1 VKFRLLF
8 FAFTF
13 IYCFTIKSA
22 VSSPPVTCV
31 SVLANGDVSISWL
44 TPPDPLNE
52 FQSYSVYT
60 SANLNGN
67 YTLAGT
73 VANYN
78 TTTFTHA
85 GANANNVP
93 RFYYVTTKSNN
104 NTESLP
110 LDTVRTIFLVINP
123 ANGIANLQWNP
134 ISTPLPTS
142 SSNTYSIYREY
153 PTGNFALLGITTDLR
168 WKDTIS
174 VCSFFFNYRIEIAD
188 ANNCVSVSNVEGALI
203 GDLTPPLQP
212 KIDSISINANNQTV
226 IGLSPS
232 LSDDATCYVVYKKQ
246 GFSFIAIDTV
256 CGNVPVLYLNI
267 ASSPTTDFETYS
279 IASIDS
285 CGNIST
291 IGLSQNTLFLRHTYD
306 LCSRRVTL
314 GWNPYINM
322 KNNIGR
328 YEIYYSENGGPFQ
341 YSGFTNQT
349 NYIQNNLNTN
359 STYTFFVRAINSNNT
374 ASSTSNKINFL
385 AKSQP
390 VPQFAYV
397 KYVSVTANEDIE
409 IGLKADSL
417 NFFSGIEIYKAT
429 NTTDTF
435 LFLGYMNRN
444 ALGNYS
450 YIDYNVNP
458 DVDTYFYKAIIIDS
472 CRLKSF
478 EAGYSNSIV
487 IKAKSNPNRTN
498 TLTWSTYATY
508 LGNVEKFNIY
518 RSVNDVFDAVPVA
531 SVDGSVRI
539 YIDDVSELTD
549 YQGKFGYYVQ
559 AVEGDGNPYYL
570 KELSSSNRVITYH
583 EDSIFIPNAFVPKG
597 LNNVFMPVT
606 QFVEKTEYKMSIYDR
621 WGQLIF
627 TSLDETVGW
636 KGDEFPGGLYA
647 YVIEFKNAFGTYRQY
662 TGTVLLI
669 R

>member
-1 VKFRLLF
+1 MKFRLLF
-8 FAFTF
+8 FAITF

-22 VSSPPVTCV
+22 VSSPQVTCV

-44 TPPDPLNE
+44 TPPDPSNE

-67 YTLAGT
+67 YTLVGT
-73 VANYN
+73 VLNY
-78 TTTFTHA
+78 TTSSFTHT
-85 GANANNVP
+85 GANANNLP
-93 RFYYVTTKSNN
+93 RFYYITTKSNN

-110 LDTVRTIFLVINP
+110 IDTVRTIFLVINP
-123 ANGIANLQWNP
+123 ANGIASLQWNP
-134 ISTPLPTS
+134 ISIPLPAS
-142 SSNTYSIYREY
+142 SSNTYSIFREY
-153 PTGNFALLGITTDLR
+153 PTGNFSLLGITTDLR

-174 VCSFFFNYRIEIAD
+174 VCNFFFNYRIEIAD

-212 KIDSISINANNQTV
+212 KIDSVSINANNQTV

-246 GFSFIAIDTV
+246 GFSFIAVDTV

-328 YEIYYSENGGPFQ
+328 YEIYYSENGGPIQ

-359 STYTFFVRAINSNNT
+359 STYTFFVRAVNSNNT

-409 IGLKADSL
+409 IGVKADSL

-450 YIDYNVNP
+450 YIDFNVNP

-472 CRLKSF
+472 CRLKSV

-487 IKAKSNPNRTN
+487 LKAKSNSNRTN
-498 TLTWSTYATY
+498 TLIWSTYATY
-508 LGNVEKFNIY
+508 LANVEKFNIY
-518 RSVNDVFDAVPVA
+518 RSVNDVFDVVPVA
-531 SVDGSVRI
+531 SVDGSART
-539 YIDDVSELTD
+539 YTDDVSELTD

-559 AVEGDGNPYYL
+559 AVEGDGNPYFL
-570 KELSSSNRVITYH
+570 KELSNSNRVITYH

-636 KGDEFPGGLYA
+636 NGEEFPGGLYA

>member
-1 VKFRLLF
+1 MKFRLLF

-22 VSSPPVTCV
+22 VSSPQVTCV

-67 YTLAGT
+67 YILAGT
-73 VANYN
+73 VTNYN
-78 TTTFTHA
+78 TTTYTHT

-93 RFYYVTTKSNN
+93 RFYYLTTKNNN
-104 NTESLP
+104 NTESIP
-110 LDTVRTIFLVINP
+110 IDTVRAIFLVINP
-123 ANGIANLQWNP
+123 ANGIASLQWNP
-134 ISTPLPTS
+134 ISIPLPAS
-142 SSNTYSIYREY
+142 SANTYSIYKEY
-153 PTGNFALLGITTDLR
+153 PAGNFSLLGTTTDLR

-174 VCSFFFNYRIEIAD
+174 VCNYFFNYRIEIVD
-188 ANNCVSVSNVEGALI
+188 ANNCFSISNVEGALI

-212 KIDSISINANNQTV
+212 KIDSVSINANNQTI

-267 ASSPTTDFETYS
+267 ASSPTSDFETYS

-328 YEIYYSENGGPFQ
+328 YEIYYSENGGPIQ

-359 STYTFFVRAINSNNT
+359 STYTFFIRAVNSNNT

-409 IGLKADSL
+409 IGVKADSL

-472 CRLKSF
+472 CRLKSV
-478 EAGYSNSIV
+478 EAVYSNSIV
-487 IKAKSNPNRTN
+487 LKAKSNPNRTN
-498 TLTWSTYATY
+498 TITWSTYATY

-531 SVDGSVRI
+531 SVGGSDRI
-539 YIDDVSELTD
+539 YTDDVSELTD

-570 KELSSSNRVITYH
+570 KELSNSNRVITYH

-597 LNNVFMPVT
+597 LNNVFIPVT

-636 KGDEFPGGLYA
+636 KGDEFPSGLYA

>member
-1 VKFRLLF
+1 VKIRLLF
-8 FAFTF
+8 FTIIF
-13 IYCFTIKSA
+13 IYCSAIKSA
-22 VSSPPVTCV
+22 VSSPQVTCV

-44 TPPDPLNE
+44 TPTDPLNE

-60 SANLNGN
+60 SANINGN

-73 VANYN
+73 VLNY
-78 TTTFTHA
+78 TTSTFTHT

-93 RFYYVTTKSNN
+93 RFYYITTKNN
-104 NTESLP
+104 NNSESLP

-123 ANGIANLQWNP
+123 SNGIATLQWNP
-134 ISTPLPTS
+134 ISIPLPAS

-153 PTGNFALLGITTDLR
+153 PAGNFSLLGITTDLR

-174 VCSFFFNYRIEIAD
+174 VCNFFFNYRIEIAD

-212 KIDSISINANNQTV
+212 KIDSVSINANNQTI

-306 LCSRRVTL
+306 LCSRRVNL

-341 YSGFTNQT
+341 YSGFTTQT

-359 STYTFFVRAINSNNT
+359 SNYSFFVRAVNSNNT

-409 IGLKADSL
+409 IGVKADSL

-435 LFLGYMNRN
+435 IYLGYMNRN
-444 ALGNYS
+444 TLGNYS

-458 DVDTYFYKAIIIDS
+458 DVDTYFYKVIIIDS
-472 CRLKSF
+472 CRLKSV
-478 EAGYSNSIV
+478 EAGYSNSV
-487 IKAKSNPNRTN
+487 VLKAKSNPNRTN

-508 LGNVEKFNIY
+508 LGDVEKFNIY
-518 RSVNDVFDAVPVA
+518 RSVNDVFDAAPVA
-531 SVDGSVRI
+531 SVDGAIRTFT
-539 YIDDVSELTD
+539 DDISELTD

-559 AVEGDGNPYYL
+559 AVEGDGNPYFL
-570 KELSSSNRVITYH
+570 KELSNSNRVITYH

-627 TSLDETVGW
+627 TSLDENIGW
-636 KGDEFPGGLYA
+636 SGDEYPDGLYA
-647 YVIEFKNAFGTYRQY
+647 YVVEFKNAFGTYRQY